1 MTHQISL
8 SAFIGLDNIR
18 IENGRYQVR
27 LSKVEHQR
35 DGVTINDAVWYDVDD
50 LPSIINQEGTYRF
63 IYSSGNTVLLSME
76 SEYIPGYTD
85 ADNVLTDIIRVY
97 EDGDS
102 GLSHLKHIP
111 SINQFIKSKG
121 EVEVTDMRYTV
132 GIHSGEYINRGIVVI
147 KNLVT
152 GSFELAR
159 EYNRSDGV
167 VMITSPS
174 VFSVSRLQ
182 SFGHQCMESWRFRV
196 AITSDEA
203 IAMGYAQT
211 SEGYFYDPEYRA
223 LGNLST
229 IRSYTSDGE
238 IVEDYSV
245 NPRSFIQ
252 VIGDGDSYF
261 CNYDYYFNILQDDC
275 LFFED
280 GKAYMTEESLPFVEQ
295 FGYHDITRV
304 SKVHEDGFTVG
315 FEIEKEDGHGR
326 ESVCANRLYKSTK
339 WIKERDGS
347 LDDDTGYELVSP
359 TYNLMRDDI
368 FDDISASAELR
379 RLIDADYTTN
389 CGGHI
394 HIGHTAM
401 SGEKF
406 FNAFSSWIP
415 MFYSLYVRRIN
426 KSHCQIKKNED
437 IIREREH
444 YQSVIIY
451 DDHIE
456 LRIPSAVP
464 NMRTLTWR
472 IELLRYMCENLN
484 ASPIK
489 IAQDMLN
496 RKSKLNRIMAKQYD
510 QNGIVEKLR
519 LYTFFANRLLNFE
532 GGKIKEENLDYSLFT
547 NSEINLLKRKGIY
560 E

>member
-18 IENGRYQVR
+18 VDNGRYQVR
-27 LSKVEHQR
+27 LSKVEQTL
-35 DGVTINDAVWYDVDD
+35 GNITINDAIWYDVND
-50 LPSIINQEGTYRF
+50 LPTTINREDNYRF
-63 IYSSGNTVLLSME
+63 IYTADKKTLLSME

-85 ADNVLTDIIRVY
+85 ADDVLTDIIRVY

-102 GLSHLKHIP
+102 SLSHLKHIL
-111 SINQFIKSKG
+111 SINQFIKSRGK
-121 EVEVTDMRYTV
+121 VEVTDMRYTV
-132 GIHSGEYINRGIVVI
+132 GIHIGEYINRGIAVV
-147 KNLVT
+147 KNLVSGT
-152 GSFELAR
+152 FELAR

-167 VMITSPS
+167 VVVASPS

-182 SFGHQCMESWRFRV
+182 DLSYQCTESGRFRV
-196 AITSDEA
+196 ALTHDEA
-203 IAMGYAQT
+203 VAMGYAQT
-211 SEGYFYDPEYRA
+211 AEGYFYDPAYIS
-223 LGNLST
+223 LGSLSP
-229 IRSYTSDGE
+229 IRSYTGE
-238 IVEDYSV
+238 EVICDYSV
-245 NPRSFIQ
+245 NPRSFIK
-252 VIGDGDSYF
+252 VIGDGDEYF
-261 CNYDYYFNILQDDC
+261 CNYEYYFKFLQDKC
-275 LFFED
+275 LFFSD
-280 GKAYMTEESLPFVEQ
+280 SKAYMTEDSLPFIEQ
-295 FGYHDITRV
+295 YGYHDVTRV

-315 FEIEKEDGHGR
+315 FEIEKEDEHGR
-326 ESVCANRLYKSTK
+326 ESVCANRLYNSTK

-347 LDDDTGYELVSP
+347 LDCDTGYELVSP

-368 FDDISASAELR
+368 IDDISASQDLR
-379 RLIDADYTTN
+379 RLIDSDYTTN

-394 HIGHTAM
+394 HIGHTDM
-401 SGEKF
+401 SGELF

-426 KSHCQIKKNED
+426 KEHCRIKKNED

-451 DDHIE
+451 DDRIE

-464 NMRTLTWR
+464 NVRTLTWR
-472 IELLRYMCENLN
+472 IELLRYMCDNLN

-547 NSEINLLKRKGIY
+547 NSEINLLKRRGIY

>member
-8 SAFIGLDNIR
+8 SALIGLDNIR
-18 IENGRYQVR
+18 EQDGRYQVR
-27 LSKVEHQR
+27 LSKVEHSY
-35 DGVTINDAVWYDVDD
+35 GIFTINDAVWYDLDK
-50 LPSIINQEGTYRF
+50 LPTIINREEQYRF
-63 IYSSGNTVLLSME
+63 IYSSGNKTLLSME
-76 SEYIPGYTD
+76 SEYVPGYND
-85 ADNVLTDIIRVY
+85 VNDVLTDIIRVY

-102 GLSHLKHIP
+102 SLCHLKHIP
-111 SINQFIKSKG
+111 SINRFINSKG
-121 EVEVTDMRYTV
+121 TVEVNNMRYTV
-132 GIHSGEYINRGIVVI
+132 GTHEGEYINRGIVVI
-147 KNLVT
+147 KNLIT
-152 GSFELAR
+152 GSFKLAR
-159 EYNRSDGV
+159 EYKRSDGV
-167 VMITSPS
+167 VMVTSPS

-182 SFGHQCMESWRFRV
+182 DLSSQCTGSALIRV
-196 AITSDEA
+196 AISHEVA
-203 IAMGYAQT
+203 INMGYAQT
-211 SEGYFYDPEYRA
+211 AEGYFYDPEYISI
-223 LGNLST
+223 GNLYP
-229 IRSYTSDGE
+229 IRSYTGE
-238 IVEDYSV
+238 DVIKDYCV
-245 NPRSFIQ
+245 NPRSFIK
-252 VIGDGDSYF
+252 VIGDGDEYF
-261 CNYDYYFNILQDDC
+261 CNYEYYFKFLQDNC
-275 LFFED
+275 LFFD
-280 GKAYMTEESLPFVEQ
+280 DSKAYMTEESLPFIERYA
-295 FGYHDITRV
+295 YHDVTRV
-304 SKVHEDGFTVG
+304 TKVHEDGFTVG
-315 FEIEKEDGHGR
+315 FEIEKEDEHGR
-326 ESVCANRLYKSTK
+326 QSVCANRLYTSTK

-347 LDDDTGYELVSP
+347 LDDETGYELVSP

-368 FDDISASAELR
+368 FDDINASNDLR

-394 HIGHTAM
+394 HIGHTNM
-401 SGEKF
+401 SGEQF

-426 KSHCQIKKNED
+426 KEHCRIKKNED

-464 NMRTLTWR
+464 NVRTLNWR
-472 IELLRYMCENLN
+472 VELLRYMCNNLN

-519 LYTFFANRLLNFE
+519 LYTFFANRLLNFD

-547 NSEINLLKRKGIY
+547 NSEINLLKRRGIY

>member
-18 IENGRYQVR
+18 KQNSRYQIR
-27 LSKVEHQR
+27 LSKVEQY
-35 DGVTINDAVWYDVDD
+35 GGTINFSDAIWYDLDA
-50 LPSIINQEGTYRF
+50 LPTIINREDNYRF
-63 IYSSGNTVLLSME
+63 IYSSDNKVLLSME
-76 SEYIPGYTD
+76 SEYIPGHSESYD
-85 ADNVLTDIIRVY
+85 VLTDIIRVY
-97 EDGDS
+97 ENGGS
-102 GLSHLKHIP
+102 SLCHIKDVP
-111 SINQFIKSKG
+111 SIRQFLKSDG

-132 GIHSGEYINRGIVVI
+132 GIHSGEYINRGIAVV
-147 KNLVT
+147 KNLISGT
-152 GSFELAR
+152 FELAR

-167 VMITSPS
+167 VMVTSPS

-182 SFGHQCMESWRFRV
+182 NLSHQCTESVRFRV
-196 AITSDEA
+196 ALTHDEA
-203 IAMGYAQT
+203 VAMGYAQT
-211 SEGYFYDPEYRA
+211 VEGYFYDPAYA
-223 LGNLST
+223 SLGGLYSV
-229 IRSYTSDGE
+229 RSYTGDE
-238 IVEDYSV
+238 VVEDYSV
-245 NPRSFIQ
+245 GFRSCIT
-252 VIGDGDSYF
+252 VIGDGDVYY
-261 CNYDYYFNILQDDC
+261 CNYEYYFKFLQDNC
-275 LFFED
+275 LFFSD
-280 GKAYMTEESLPFVEQ
+280 GKAYMTEESLPFIEQ
-295 FGYHDITRV
+295 YGYHEVTRV

-315 FEIEKEDGHGR
+315 FEVEKEDEHGR
-326 ESVCANRLYKSTK
+326 QSVCANRLYNTTK

-368 FDDISASAELR
+368 IEDINASADLR

-401 SGEKF
+401 SGEQF

-426 KSHCQIKKNED
+426 KEHCRIKKNED

-464 NMRTLTWR
+464 NVRTLTWR
-472 IELLRYMCENLN
+472 IELLRYMCNNLN

-547 NSEINLLKRKGIY
+547 NSEINLLKRRGIY